1 MKIVRAERK
10 HLDQVATLFD
20 QYRQFY
26 KQPPNAAAARK
37 YIAQRLTKGDAVI
50 FLAEDAGKALGFVQL
65 YPSLASIS
73 TRPIW
78 ILYDLFV
85 APDARTTG
93 VGRALMERARQ
104 HGEETKACQIILET
118 ATDNLKAQRLYEKL
132 GYKRDEEFFR
142 YALALN

>member
-73 TRPIW
+73 MKPIW

-85 APDARTTG
+85 APGVRTTG